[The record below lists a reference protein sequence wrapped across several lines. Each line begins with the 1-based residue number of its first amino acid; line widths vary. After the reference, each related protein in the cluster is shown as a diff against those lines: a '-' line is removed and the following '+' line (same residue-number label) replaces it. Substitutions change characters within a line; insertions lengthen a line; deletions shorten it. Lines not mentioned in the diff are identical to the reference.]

1 MKQILAD
8 YNIKFDVIS
17 ILCDNTSAIDLSKN
31 PVLHSRSKH
40 IDVRHHFLRDHVNKG
55 DIKMTHID
63 TKINL
68 ADIFKKPLNSE
79 RFTKLRLDLGMLEFM
94 K

>member
-1 MKQILAD
+1 MKQTLVD

-31 PVLHSRSKH
+31 PVLHSRSKY

-63 TKINL
+63 TEINL
-68 ADIFKKPLNSE
+68 TDIFTKPLNSE
-79 RFTKLRLDLGMLEFM
+79 RFTKLCLDLGMLEF
-94 K
+94 KK